1 MAPARIALVLVLA
14 AALLPSALRAQR
26 RPEPPA
32 PACEPQGRGTPPRH
46 WIGCAAD
53 EGPGRALTGGE
64 RLLLDLPL
72 DLNRAAAA
80 ELALVP
86 GLSPRL
92 AEEVV
97 ADRERRGP
105 FREVGELDRVRGVGP
120 ARLARARL
128 HLAVEAAPAVRVPA
142 DADGGR

>member
-1 MAPARIALVLVLA
+1 MAPARIALALVAA

-32 PACEPQGRGTPPRH
+32 LRCEPQGRGTPPRH

-53 EGPGRALTGGE
+53 EGPGRGLTGGE
-64 RLLLDLPL
+64 RLLLGLPVE
-72 DLNRAAAA
+72 LNRATAG

-92 AEEVV
+92 AAEVV

-105 FREVGELDRVRGVGP
+105 FREVGELLRVRGVGP
-120 ARLARARL
+120 ARLGRARP
-128 HLAVEAAPAVRVPA
+128 HLAVEAPAAPGER
-142 DADGGR
+142 GGPGGP